1 MLHLLQRGPAL
12 SFLHDGTRAVR
23 FCRVLHSSVLSFE
36 GEEKTSHK
44 LIREHTQPTHFA
56 ELAGLGFHLIT
67 ERCPLWRATSS
78 EAGPFPAPWWG
89 FLWPGS
95 YALCRYI
102 AENPDTVRAHGV
114 LDFAAGC
121 GAAAIV
127 AAQHG
132 ASRVVVND
140 ICTWALSS
148 AQLNIALNAD
158 ALLCARDDPS
168 ATSFVLEPADI
179 IGRQFPLHIT
189 PHTRDPAAPD
199 TDHARGTDGSN
210 GAADVPI
217 DVVLAGDVM
226 YEQPLA
232 THVMRWFRGLA
243 AQGTCVLVGDPGR
256 AFLPK
261 AGEGLDRIASYELPR
276 HVADS
281 SNGVHAGHVWQVLP

>member
-1 MLHLLQRGPAL
+1 MKDCDPL
-12 SFLHDGTRAVR
+12 SM
-23 FCRVLHSSVLSFE
+23 
-36 GEEKTSHK
+36 
-44 LIREHTQPTHFA
+44 HT
-56 ELAGLGFHLIT
+56 
-67 ERCPLWRATSS
+67 PL
-78 EAGPFPAPWWG
+78 
-89 FLWPGS
+89 
-95 YALCRYI
+95 
-102 AENPDTVRAHGV
+102 
-114 LDFAAGC
+114 
-121 GAAAIV
+121 AAAIV

-232 THVMRWFRGLA
+232 THVVQPSLSHSQRHTTSSTPTTGPDAETHSSARVTRRSA
-243 AQGTCVLVGDPGR
+243 EHSSANEAKR
-256 AFLPK
+256 ASRP
-261 AGEGLDRIASYELPR
+261 P
-276 HVADS
+276 V
-281 SNGVHAGHVWQVLP
+281 